1 LGKDILF
8 SYLPHYFILP
18 TFYVPLHAMKK
29 MVSITASEVP
39 TAKLHG
45 YLLGAVGPRPIA
57 FASTIDEKGRPNLS
71 PFSFFNVFSSN
82 PPILIFSPSRRVR
95 DNSNKHTL
103 ENVLKNMEVVI
114 NVVNFKMV
122 QQMSLASSEYKE
134 GENEFIKSGLT
145 MLPSEMVTPFRVAES
160 PVQFEC
166 KVIKVEALGDQGG
179 AGNLIFSEVL
189 KIHVD
194 TDILDDNGNID
205 QFKIDQVARMGGN
218 WYSRANLGLFEVPKP
233 VSSLGIG
240 VDQIPEHIRFSNVL
254 TGNDLGMLGNIEKL
268 PSKEEV
274 KLYVENNMELRAILS
289 AGDLALQHAK
299 AQELLKIKDILS
311 AWMILLADIPTN
323 QD

>member
-1 LGKDILF
+1 
-8 SYLPHYFILP
+8 
-18 TFYVPLHAMKK
+18 
-29 MVSITASEVP
+29 
-39 TAKLHG
+39 
-45 YLLGAVGPRPIA
+45 
-57 FASTIDEKGRPNLS
+57 
-71 PFSFFNVFSSN
+71 
-82 PPILIFSPSRRVR
+82 
-95 DNSNKHTL
+95 
-103 ENVLKNMEVVI
+103 
-114 NVVNFKMV
+114 
-122 QQMSLASSEYKE
+122 
-134 GENEFIKSGLT
+134 
-145 MLPSEMVTPFRVAES
+145 
-160 PVQFEC
+160 
-166 KVIKVEALGDQGG
+166 
-179 AGNLIFSEVL
+179 VL